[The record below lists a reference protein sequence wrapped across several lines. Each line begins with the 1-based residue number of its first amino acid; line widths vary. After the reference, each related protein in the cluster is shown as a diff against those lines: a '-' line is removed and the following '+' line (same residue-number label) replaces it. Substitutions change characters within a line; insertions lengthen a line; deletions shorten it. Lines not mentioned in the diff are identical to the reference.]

1 MKTVTV
7 DLSEREY
14 KKLEK
19 KLKKLE
25 RKRFEKDLLYAEETK
40 NMTLPERWDH
50 PRNRKL
56 IENYIPWGDL
66 SPVEKVFIQDCHCL
80 GRPKPYTGMVKV
92 ERDRK
97 FKVTYVTLM
106 VRTDGKDQQ
115 GRK

>member
-1 MKTVTV
+1 MGRPKPYTGMVKVERDRKFKVTYV
-7 DLSEREY
+7 
-14 KKLEK
+14 
-19 KLKKLE
+19 
-25 RKRFEKDLLYAEETK
+25 
-40 NMTLPERWDH
+40 TLPERWDH

-80 GRPKPYTGMVKV
+80 GRPKPYTGMAKV